1 MNMRQT
7 SGPLA
12 RIGPNDLITSSPD
25 LLAHM
30 NAVRSPY
37 TRTAWYNKAVRMEVG
52 KDHVFSQLDEAQH
65 TKRRQQMASGYSGK
79 ENWSLESDMDEHIHQ
94 LLDLIRSKYLSTA
107 TRHEP
112 VDLASKIQY
121 LTLDVISKIGF
132 GKAFG
137 DIKAD
142 ADLDDYISAGRVG
155 LAIMVFTGA
164 LGLTPYLHWPP
175 IARMLGP
182 SDKDKSGY
190 GKMRT
195 VARELIDSRLEKPTN
210 SRSDM
215 LSSFIRH
222 GLTRDDIV
230 TESMLT
236 ILAGSDTTATAIRGT
251 MLYLMTSQRA
261 YKKLQV
267 EIDAA
272 VTSGHAA
279 SSTGI
284 VSDETMKSL
293 PYLQA
298 VMREGLRIHPPVT
311 DIAPKKVPVEGD
323 NVTINGKAY
332 FLPGGTNIGYNVM
345 GLNRNKEIFGE
356 DVDCFRPERWLLDE
370 HNEIQLERLNAMR
383 RTTDMIFG
391 YGKYQC
397 LGKPIAWLE
406 MRKVIFEAGIYQG
419 RFLQEFDQDLFLGV
433 KYAPKPVRFAPAQ
446 LAPDSPTT
454 YHNVTQYGIDCTG
467 YGGDTN
473 TLVAANWTKLGED
486 CLHLNIVKPRT
497 NETNLP
503 ILLWIYGGGWQ
514 QGATSDPRYNMSYI
528 VQQSVLNNKP
538 VIGISINYRMAAFG
552 FLYSEEVETAGAQNL
567 GLRDQR
573 LAMQWVNKHISAFGG
588 DPEKV
593 TIWGES
599 AGAYS
604 VGDHIAAHNGDNEGL
619 FRAAILESGNAVGA
633 PLNGTDWYQHM
644 YDNLTE
650 SVGCSGAED
659 TLQCL
664 RDVPYETIAPYGY
677 QGLEWFHVIDGSLIP
692 RYGQQSLREGKFAKI
707 PLILGTNT
715 DEGFGVNGVNSDS
728 DAINQLVHS
737 KRWNVNETVA
747 EKLLELYPN
756 DPTLGEPYG
765 WGNRTWPQFGLQYKR
780 YQSIATDLTMYAPR
794 RLLAQSMSEHVDQ
807 VYSYRWDAPKF
818 NNTPET
824 IGVNHFSEIPF
835 VFGNPEQQLTP
846 LGNSSENIAL
856 SKLVMRMWTSFA
868 YDLDPNGHGITQT
881 PQWPSYAT
889 NATNFVFRK
898 DQGYIEDDDDRAEG
912 VAYINSLVR

>member
-1 MNMRQT
+1 MKLRK
-7 SGPLA
+7 SWLA
-12 RIGPNDLITSSPD
+12 AVCFATPILASSPII
-25 LLAHM
+25 H
-30 NAVRSPY
+30 
-37 TRTAWYNKAVRMEVG
+37 
-52 KDHVFSQLDEAQH
+52 SQ
-65 TKRRQQMASGYSGK
+65 
-79 ENWSLESDMDEHIHQ
+79 
-94 LLDLIRSKYLSTA
+94 
-107 TRHEP
+107 
-112 VDLASKIQY
+112 
-121 LTLDVISKIGF
+121 
-132 GKAFG
+132 
-137 DIKAD
+137 
-142 ADLDDYISAGRVG
+142 
-155 LAIMVFTGA
+155 
-164 LGLTPYLHWPP
+164 
-175 IARMLGP
+175 
-182 SDKDKSGY
+182 
-190 GKMRT
+190 
-195 VARELIDSRLEKPTN
+195 
-210 SRSDM
+210 
-215 LSSFIRH
+215 
-222 GLTRDDIV
+222 
-230 TESMLT
+230 
-236 ILAGSDTTATAIRGT
+236 
-251 MLYLMTSQRA
+251 
-261 YKKLQV
+261 
-267 EIDAA
+267 
-272 VTSGHAA
+272 
-279 SSTGI
+279 
-284 VSDETMKSL
+284 
-293 PYLQA
+293 
-298 VMREGLRIHPPVT
+298 
-311 DIAPKKVPVEGD
+311 
-323 NVTINGKAY
+323 
-332 FLPGGTNIGYNVM
+332 
-345 GLNRNKEIFGE
+345 
-356 DVDCFRPERWLLDE
+356 
-370 HNEIQLERLNAMR
+370 
-383 RTTDMIFG
+383 
-391 YGKYQC
+391 
-397 LGKPIAWLE
+397 
-406 MRKVIFEAGIYQG
+406 AGIYQG
-419 RFLQEFDQDLFLGV
+419 RFLQEFNQDLFLGV
-433 KYAPKPVRFAPAQ
+433 KYAPKPIRFAPAQ

-454 YHNVTQYGIDCTG
+454 YHNATQYGVDCTG

-473 TLVAANWTKLGED
+473 TLVAANWTKLGEN

-497 NETNLP
+497 NETKLP

-552 FLYSEEVETAGAQNL
+552 FLYSEEVEAAGAQNL

-573 LAMQWVNKHISAFGG
+573 LAMQWVNKHISSFGG

-604 VGDHIAAHNGDNEGL
+604 VGDHIAAYNGVNEGL

-715 DEGFGVNGVNSDS
+715 DEGFGVNGVNGDS

-868 YDLDPNGHGITQT
+868 YDLDPNGHGISQT

-898 DQGYIEDDDDRAEG
+898 DQSYIEDDDDRAEG
-912 VAYINSLVR
+912 VAYINNLVR